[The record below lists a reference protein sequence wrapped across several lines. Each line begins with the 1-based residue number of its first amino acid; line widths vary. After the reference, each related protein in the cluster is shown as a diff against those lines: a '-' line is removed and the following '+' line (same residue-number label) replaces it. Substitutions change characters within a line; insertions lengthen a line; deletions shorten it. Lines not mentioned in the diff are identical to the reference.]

1 MTLNPQVDSFLE
13 KEILAVQ
20 KPLRYLGGEY
30 LSANKPFFESPDEG
44 VNVALAF
51 PDTYEVGMSHLGL
64 KILYA
69 LLNEREGFMCDRAFA
84 PYPDMKALMEEKGIA
99 LFALESRR
107 VLRDFHVVGFSLQ
120 YELSFTTLL
129 AMLKMSHITVRSALR
144 GEEEPVIVAGGP
156 VASNPEPLAEF
167 IDLFFIGDAEESFPE
182 ALEIIRQ
189 GRREKRSRMEI
200 IREVASTVAGVY
212 APLLYEKAG
221 DEGRFY
227 TLKPLESTVP
237 AAVTRRI
244 ADLDAFPVP
253 ESVPVPHTEVVHHRI
268 SLEVMRGCSRGCRF
282 CHAGFFYRPKR
293 ERQAAGLCEAA
304 VSLLTSTG
312 FSAISLASLSTSDY
326 SEILPLARSLRDY
339 TQPRH
344 IATEIPS
351 SRLDSLDEAL
361 LREISSV
368 KRGGLT
374 LAPEAGTQRLRDV
387 INKNITEEDIRSSLA
402 KARSLGWRSVKLYFM
417 MGLPTETDE
426 DLDGIVE
433 LVNRL
438 VREKWAV
445 RVSLSVFVPK
455 PHTPFQ
461 WERPLCG
468 EELSRRT
475 SYVYNRIDR
484 KARVSWRSPLTAL
497 LEGLFSRGGRHLT
510 PLLEAALEEGVYLDG
525 WDEYFQKETW
535 KSLVERFVRV
545 DEEMAELSPEAPL
558 PWDVIDIGVKKAYL
572 AEERR
577 KAYRQETTPPCTEE
591 CRKCGVCNGEI
602 RVRDTGPLSEEPV
615 RSAPPVPEEVSET
628 RLKYRFW
635 FRREGIMRFLSQ
647 KDLIHVI
654 QASLMRAQL
663 PMLFSEGF
671 SPRPR
676 LSFCQPAPLGIA
688 VENDFFEA
696 ELVSPLR
703 RDAESLSTFFPDGM
717 QITRVEETS
726 GGTKASD
733 FVLEAVSV
741 RATERRI
748 ERFSAQE
755 WVYFDEKKEKYVT
768 IKGLREKVRDE
779 GRLIVTY
786 DNREASLKKVIT
798 YLLEGEEKPYPLN
811 DIIRIGFHKGETYE
825 EINRH

>member
-13 KEILAVQ
+13 KEILSVQ

-30 LSANKPFFESPDEG
+30 LCASKPFFASPEEG
-44 VNVALAF
+44 LNIALAF

-69 LLNEREGFMCDRAFA
+69 LLNKSETFMCDRAFA
-84 PYPDMKALMEEKGIA
+84 PYPDMKALMEEKGVA

-107 VLRDFHVVGFSLQ
+107 FLREFDVVGFSLQ

-129 AMLKMSHITVRSALR
+129 AMLKLSGITLKSSLR
-144 GEEEPVIVAGGP
+144 GEEEPVIAAGGP
-156 VASNPEPLAEF
+156 VASNPEPLADF

-182 ALEIIRQ
+182 ALEVIRTGRCEKWSRRKIITEICRQ
-189 GRREKRSRMEI
+189 
-200 IREVASTVAGVY
+200 VPGVY
-212 APLLYEKAG
+212 APLLYRQTEADG
-221 DEGRFY
+221 RYYRLEPAEEGA
-227 TLKPLESTVP
+227 P
-237 AAVTRRI
+237 AAVKRRI
-244 ADLDAFPVP
+244 ADLDRFPVP
-253 ESVPVPHTEVVHHRI
+253 DRVPVPHTEIVHNRI

-293 ERQAAGLCEAA
+293 ERQAAELCESA
-304 VSLLTSTG
+304 VSLLSATG

-326 SEILPLARSLRDY
+326 SGVLSLSRSLGEY
-339 TQPRH
+339 TRPRH
-344 IATEIPS
+344 IGTEIPS

-387 INKNITEEDIRSSLA
+387 INKNITEEDIRYSLA

-426 DLDGIVE
+426 DLDGIVD

-461 WERPLCG
+461 WEKPLCG

-484 KARVSWRSPLTAL
+484 KAKVSWRSPLTAL
-497 LEGLFSRGGRHLT
+497 LEGLFSRGGRHLA
-510 PLLEAALEEGVYLDG
+510 PLLKAALEEGAYLDG
-525 WDEYFQKETW
+525 WDEYFKKEAW

-545 DEEMAELSPEAPL
+545 EEEMSELREDAPL
-558 PWDVIDIGVKKAYL
+558 PWDIIDIGVKKSYL
-572 AEERR
+572 SAERQ
-577 KAYRQETTPPCTEE
+577 KAARQETTPPCTEE
-591 CRKCGVCNGEI
+591 CRKCGVCDGEV
-602 RVRDTGPLSEEPV
+602 RVREAEPHSQKGANAHGPA
-615 RSAPPVPEEVSET
+615 RVSEN

-647 KDLIHVI
+647 KDLIQVI
-654 QASLMRAQL
+654 QASLMRAEL

-676 LSFCQPAPLGIA
+676 LSFCQPAPLGVA
-688 VENDFFEA
+688 VENDFFEG
-696 ELVSPLR
+696 ELTASLQT
-703 RDAESLSTFFPDGM
+703 DARALSGFFPRGM
-717 QITRVEETS
+717 EITRIEEVTEGS
-726 GGTKASD
+726 KSSE
-733 FVLEAVSV
+733 FVLETVSV
-741 RATERRI
+741 CATERRM
-748 ERFSAQE
+748 ERFSAPE

-768 IKGLREKVRDE
+768 IKGLKEKAGDQ

-786 DNREASLKKVIT
+786 DNREASLKKVIN

-811 DIIRIGFHKGETYE
+811 DIIRIGFHKGDAYE
-825 EINRH
+825 KINRH